1 MKIEDRIAIEK
12 ADITRLAVDAIVN
25 AANSSLLGGGGVD
38 GAIHRAAGTS
48 LLNECAR
55 LGGCE
60 TGSAKITG
68 GYNLPAKY
76 VIHTVG
82 PIWQGGQAQESAL
95 LASCYRESLKIA
107 EEKGLMTV
115 AFPAISCGVY
125 GFPIPEACAIAMN
138 TVYSYLLTA
147 PSLRKII
154 FACFNDLV
162 KKELERALRERVAD
176 TIR

>member
-1 MKIEDRIAIEK
+1 MCRTRWLRDGIGKDYRRLQPAGEVCHSYRR
-12 ADITRLAVDAIVN
+12 ADLA
-25 AANSSLLGGGGVD
+25 
-38 GAIHRAAGTS
+38 
-48 LLNECAR
+48 
-55 LGGCE
+55 
-60 TGSAKITG
+60 
-68 GYNLPAKY
+68 
-76 VIHTVG
+76 
-82 PIWQGGQAQESAL
+82 GGQAQESAL

-125 GFPIPEACAIAMN
+125 GFPIPEACTIAMN